1 MSDSAPKREVPT
13 GLKKLLEMD
22 IKLSK
27 EFVEFV
33 NKKYPI
39 DTIRTHL
46 KSLEVR
52 NGFIVQILSITA
64 TDILPWNPL
73 ACAYHCWTLY
83 DQ

>member
-1 MSDSAPKREVPT
+1 MSDPAPKREAPT

-22 IKLSK
+22 VKLSK

-39 DTIRTHL
+39 DSIRTHL

-52 NGFIVQILSITA
+52 KHDYPSYSFNNCHRSPAMESLGSC
-64 TDILPWNPL
+64 LPWL
-73 ACAYHCWTLY
+73 GSI
-83 DQ
+83 